1 MNEKGKKLEIKNDEK
16 FFPWVLSESEE
27 KEEKNCERENENIK
41 NWEPFMLNL
50 FFMLGLPEI
59 FFHVAFLSGWS

>member
-1 MNEKGKKLEIKNDEK
+1 MGSFQKGKGKKEK
-16 FFPWVLSESEE
+16 LRKGEW
-27 KEEKNCERENENIK
+27 KYIK

-59 FFHVAFLSGWS
+59 FSVAA